1 MKCTTVI
8 RNFMGG
14 LGFFVVVL
22 FCFLIPTKSLSCSDF
37 RSWQAES
44 VDSGCSNCTQ
54 TSPPYPE
61 PFCGDSLAGHMFAT
75 QAGQYSS
82 GKLQPPPVKVMREG
96 TEYGKCHHAWC
107 TLRMLLLLVELKSR
121 LIWREKK

>member
-1 MKCTTVI
+1 M
-8 RNFMGG
+8 
-14 LGFFVVVL
+14 
-22 FCFLIPTKSLSCSDF
+22 PTKSLSCSDF

-82 GKLQPPPVKVMREG
+82 GKLQPPPVKVTREG
-96 TEYGKCHHAWC
+96 TE
-107 TLRMLLLLVELKSR
+107 
-121 LIWREKK
+121 